1 MKKVWIILALA
12 LCYPSLLICQVN
24 HSVWYGDFDLRSNS
38 LLLPHII
45 NSAYDIHVPKRRLYD
60 ENGEIKAVGTLLT
73 IP

>member
-1 MKKVWIILALA
+1 MILDTKINKEMKKVWIILALA

-45 NSAYDIHVPKRRLYD
+45 D
-60 ENGEIKAVGTLLT
+60 G
-73 IP
+73 